1 MTDVTTDS
9 ANLPSAGQFFEVGN
23 YAPVP
28 DEITEHNLPIE
39 GAIPPEI
46 DGWYLRNGPN
56 PRKPVGHWFAGDG
69 MIHGVEVVVATGR
82 GAVDGLGAAPARG
95 PRPWSAP
102 GFGGR

>member
-39 GAIPPEI
+39 GAIPPETT
-46 DGWYLRNGPN
+46 
-56 PRKPVGHWFAGDG
+56 AGTAQRAQSAQNRS
-69 MIHGVEVVVATGR
+69 ATGS
-82 GAVDGLGAAPARG
+82 PATE
-95 PRPWSAP
+95 
-102 GFGGR
+102 